1 MFTWQLPVSNRR
13 KNEKACFHKEGYNLY
28 TLRYFILNFQRMNN
42 SALKNYKI
50 PENKILHERSYL
62 NVYFLLTATVTFKR
76 TFTSFLNIFYQEL
89 RILSRRLLNNTKLSH
104 SFMTSTKKWKNW
116 TPPSLYPQP
125 SIYGLIVPPPLNT
138 V

>member
-13 KNEKACFHKEGYNLY
+13 KNEKACFQKEGYNLY

-76 TFTSFLNIFYQEL
+76 KFTSFLNIFYQEL

-116 TPPSLYPQP
+116 TPPSFYPQP